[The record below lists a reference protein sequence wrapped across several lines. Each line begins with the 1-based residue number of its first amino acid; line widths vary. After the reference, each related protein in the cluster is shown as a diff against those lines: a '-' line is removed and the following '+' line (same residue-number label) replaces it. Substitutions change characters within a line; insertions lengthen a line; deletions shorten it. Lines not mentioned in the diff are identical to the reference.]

1 MYIPDKGGGGEQNRA
16 EKKVGGGRG
25 SGGGV
30 ALGCLVAGEWKVPTG
45 TAAVAESSLD
55 EETGNYRGAPGV
67 APANK
72 YL

>member
-1 MYIPDKGGGGEQNRA
+1 MREKETRREESGWACMYIPDKGGGGEQNCV

-30 ALGCLVAGEWKVPTG
+30 ALGWLVAVGQM
-45 TAAVAESSLD
+45 
-55 EETGNYRGAPGV
+55 
-67 APANK
+67 